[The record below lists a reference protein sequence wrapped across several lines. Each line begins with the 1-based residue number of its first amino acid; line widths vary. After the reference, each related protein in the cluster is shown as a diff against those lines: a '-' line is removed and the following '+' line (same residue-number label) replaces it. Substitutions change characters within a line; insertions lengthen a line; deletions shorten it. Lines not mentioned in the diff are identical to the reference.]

1 MIQIRRI
8 PRCLRAVAS
17 LALASLA
24 LTACGGSSG
33 TTSSGTT
40 SSGTTSSSAAGTSST
55 ATSSTS
61 SQPERLRACLKKLGI
76 EAPSSV
82 STISDLVAHPPKGV
96 TRAKLIA
103 AVQSCGGIGAGLAN
117 VKPHASATAYR
128 QAFVSLVNCMREQGV
143 NLPAP
148 NTTGKGPVIDLKGI
162 DTTSAKYRAASQKCA
177 PILRKVLALPS
188 LPKH

>member
-1 MIQIRRI
+1 MMQIRRT
-8 PRCLRAVAS
+8 PRWLRAVAP

-24 LTACGGSSG
+24 LSACGGSSG
-33 TTSSGTT
+33 TTSSSAGA
-40 SSGTTSSSAAGTSST
+40 SSPAGTSST

-96 TRAKLIA
+96 TRAQLIA

-117 VKPHASATAYR
+117 VKPHASAPAYR
-128 QAFVSLVNCMREQGV
+128 QAFVSFVNCMREQGV
-143 NLPAP
+143 SLPAP
-148 NTTGKGPVIDLKGI
+148 STTGKGPVIDLKGI
-162 DTTSAKYRAASQKCA
+162 DTTSAKYKTATQKCA
-177 PILRKVLALPS
+177 SILRKVLALPS